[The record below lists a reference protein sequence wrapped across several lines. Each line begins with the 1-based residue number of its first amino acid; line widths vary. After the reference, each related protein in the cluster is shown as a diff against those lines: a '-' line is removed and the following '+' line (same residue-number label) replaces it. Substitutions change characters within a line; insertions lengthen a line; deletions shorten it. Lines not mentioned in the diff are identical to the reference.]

1 MNKQIGKNMFDGM
14 ELPEQTKQK
23 VWGNL
28 ESIISNTTVEK
39 RVHKNRVWVRRLG
52 KTAAAFLIM
61 GVLFGTINGVSH
73 GGLVEA
79 ISGLWQTDESSQKIV
94 TEMTDYHVRLDS
106 VYAPEILEC
115 TEKRLIFAGSFGLVI
130 YDRQSERVSAT
141 IDLQKIESNHFNAD
155 TLQTRFLI
163 QGDELVIYNLQNK
176 KVYGKSYHYNIS
188 TNGKKETSS
197 LLPDT
202 TQKADAFLEKEWQKQ
217 NKDKYADTLNL
228 CGGNLFV

>member
-14 ELPEQTKQK
+14 ELPEQTKQE

-106 VYAPEILEC
+106 VYAPELLVC
-115 TEKRLIFAGSFGLVI
+115 TV
-130 YDRQSERVSAT
+130 
-141 IDLQKIESNHFNAD
+141 N
-155 TLQTRFLI
+155 
-163 QGDELVIYNLQNK
+163 
-176 KVYGKSYHYNIS
+176 
-188 TNGKKETSS
+188 
-197 LLPDT
+197 
-202 TQKADAFLEKEWQKQ
+202 
-217 NKDKYADTLNL
+217 
-228 CGGNLFV
+228 